1 MTGEERRSNL
11 IGTGVGFLPAL
22 RRGRDKLRSGFVTRT
37 VPNLLP
43 APIDCSTLGASSR
56 GALLV
61 FAWLALATG
70 PAAAIV
76 GGAPFADQAI
86 ARHVVIIVG
95 ARNLCTGV
103 AIAPDLVLT
112 AAHCVPS
119 AGKYRLVT
127 FEGRRPEVKDVA
139 SVAAHPQFTPRADAP
154 DLALVKLAAPV
165 ANLTPVALSE
175 RRVPPSVG
183 DRFIVAGF
191 GVGVQGDRKTAGKLR
206 AVTLVATDRPSSQQ
220 FSLIDPQKLGEAA
233 GFGVCNG
240 DSGGPV
246 FEERDRALVGI
257 VSWSARTDG
266 EPTCGFVSGAIPLAR
281 YRYWIAETAARLGS
295 SLEP

>member
-1 MTGEERRSNL
+1 MAGEERQSNL
-11 IGTGVGFLPAL
+11 ISIGAGFLQGL
-22 RRGRDKLRSGFVTRT
+22 RSGRDKLRAGFLTRT
-37 VPNLLP
+37 VPDLLS
-43 APIDCSTLGASSR
+43 AQIDCSTLGARSR
-56 GALLV
+56 GALLA

-70 PAAAIV
+70 PAGAIV

-139 SVAAHPQFTPRADAP
+139 SVAAHPQFSPRADAP

-246 FEERDRALVGI
+246 FDERDRALVGI
-257 VSWSARTDG
+257 VSWSAHTDG
-266 EPTCGFVSGAIPLAR
+266 EPTCGFVSGVIPLAR
-281 YRYWIAETAARLGS
+281 YRYWIGETAARLGS
-295 SLEP
+295 PLEP

>member
-11 IGTGVGFLPAL
+11 IGTSAGFLPPL
-22 RRGRDKLRSGFVTRT
+22 RRGRDELRSGFVTRT
-37 VPNLLP
+37 VP
-43 APIDCSTLGASSR
+43 APIACSTLRTGSR
-56 GALLV
+56 CALV
-61 FAWLALATG
+61 AFAWLVLATG
-70 PAAAIV
+70 PASAIV

-86 ARHVVIIVG
+86 ARHVVIILG
-95 ARNLCTGV
+95 AGNLCTGV

-119 AGKYRLVT
+119 TGKYQLVT
-127 FEGRRPEVKDVA
+127 FDGRRPAVKDIA
-139 SVAAHPQFTPRADAP
+139 SVAAHPQFSPRVDAP

-165 ANLTPVALSE
+165 ANLTPVPFSE
-175 RRVPPSVG
+175 RRAPPSVG

-191 GVGVQGDRKTAGKLR
+191 GVGVQGDRKTAGRLR
-206 AVTLVATDRPSSQQ
+206 AVTLVATDRPSAQQ

-266 EPTCGFVSGAIPLAR
+266 EPTCGFVSGVIPLAR

-295 SLEP
+295 PLEP

>member
-1 MTGEERRSNL
+1 MR
-11 IGTGVGFLPAL
+11 A
-22 RRGRDKLRSGFVTRT
+22 
-37 VPNLLP
+37 
-43 APIDCSTLGASSR
+43 CSC
-56 GALLV
+56 GALLA
-61 FAWLALATG
+61 FAWLALATW

-139 SVAAHPQFTPRADAP
+139 SVAAHPQFSPRADAP

-165 ANLTPVALSE
+165 ANLTPVAFSE

-246 FEERDRALVGI
+246 FDERDRALVGI
-257 VSWSARTDG
+257 VSWSAHTDG
-266 EPTCGFVSGAIPLAR
+266 EPTCGFVSGVIPLAR
-281 YRYWIAETAARLGS
+281 YRYWIGETAARLGS
-295 SLEP
+295 PLEP

>member
-1 MTGEERRSNL
+1 MAGEERQSNL
-11 IGTGVGFLPAL
+11 ISIGAGFLQGL
-22 RRGRDKLRSGFVTRT
+22 RSGRDKLRAGFLTRT
-37 VPNLLP
+37 VPDLLS
-43 APIDCSTLGASSR
+43 AQIDCSTLGARSR
-56 GALLV
+56 GALLA

-70 PAAAIV
+70 PAGAIV

-139 SVAAHPQFTPRADAP
+139 SVAAHPQFSPRADAP

-165 ANLTPVALSE
+165 ANLTPVAFSE

-191 GVGVQGDRKTAGKLR
+191 GVGVQGDRKTAGRLR

-246 FEERDRALVGI
+246 FDERDRALVGI
-257 VSWSARTDG
+257 VSWSAHTDG
-266 EPTCGFVSGAIPLAR
+266 EPTCGFVSGVIPLAR
-281 YRYWIAETAARLGS
+281 YRYWIGETAARLGS
-295 SLEP
+295 PLEP

>member
-1 MTGEERRSNL
+1 MAGEERRSNL
-11 IGTGVGFLPAL
+11 TGTGAGFLPTL

-37 VPNLLP
+37 SLLP
-43 APIDCSTLGASSR
+43 APIAFSTLRACSC
-56 GALLV
+56 GALLA
-61 FAWLALATG
+61 FAWLALATW

-139 SVAAHPQFTPRADAP
+139 SVAAHPQFSPRADAP

-165 ANLTPVALSE
+165 ANLTPVAFSE

-191 GVGVQGDRKTAGKLR
+191 GVGVQGDRKTAGRLR

-246 FEERDRALVGI
+246 FDERDRALVGI
-257 VSWSARTDG
+257 VSWSAHTDG
-266 EPTCGFVSGAIPLAR
+266 EPTCGFVSGVIPLAR
-281 YRYWIAETAARLGS
+281 YRYWIGETAARLGS
-295 SLEP
+295 PLEP

>member
-1 MTGEERRSNL
+1 MAGEERQSSL
-11 IGTGVGFLPAL
+11 ITTGAGFLPAL
-22 RRGRDKLRSGFVTRT
+22 RRTADELRSGFVTRT
-37 VPNLLP
+37 AANLLS
-43 APIDCSTLGASSR
+43 APIDWSTFSARSSA
-56 GALLV
+56 ALLG
-61 FAWLALATG
+61 FALLALATG

-76 GGAPFADQAI
+76 GGAPIADQAI

-95 ARNLCTGV
+95 AHNLCTGV
-103 AIAPDLVLT
+103 AIAPDLILT

-127 FEGRRPEVKDVA
+127 FEGRRPAVKDVA
-139 SVAAHPQFTPRADAP
+139 SVAAHPQFSPRADAP
-154 DLALVKLAAPV
+154 DLALVKLATPV
-165 ANLTPVALSE
+165 ANLTPVAFSE

-220 FSLIDPQKLGEAA
+220 FSLIDPRKLGEAA

-246 FEERDRALVGI
+246 FDERDRALVGI

-266 EPTCGFVSGAIPLAR
+266 EPTCGFVSGVIPLAR

-295 SLEP
+295 PLEP

>member
-1 MTGEERRSNL
+1 MAGEETRSNL
-11 IGTGVGFLPAL
+11 IATGVGFLPAL
-22 RRGRDKLRSGFVTRT
+22 RRAADELRSAFVTKT
-37 VPNLLP
+37 VPNLLS
-43 APIDCSTLGASSR
+43 APIDCSTLRARSSA
-56 GALLV
+56 ALLG
-61 FAWLALATG
+61 FALLALATG

-139 SVAAHPQFTPRADAP
+139 SVAAHPQFSPRADAP

-165 ANLTPVALSE
+165 ANLTPVAFSE

-266 EPTCGFVSGAIPLAR
+266 EPTCGFVSGVIPLAR

-295 SLEP
+295 PLEP